1 MTKKKVVILIL
12 IFSLLSS
19 MATFGFL
26 YSTDVLYNGKVLIT
40 KNEYDEYR
48 DISMKY
54 GRLFEFKD
62 FIQRNYYIPV
72 NEEDLMVG
80 MYKGLFEGTNDP
92 YTQYLTKEDFEEMM
106 ISTSGEYQGIGV
118 TMVPS
123 EDGFILIVSVMDG
136 APADRIGL
144 KSGDKIVKVND
155 VEYSAKTMDLAASK
169 IRGEAGTKVKLT
181 VLRDLELLDFDITRA
196 NVKMKSVRSE
206 IIEDNIG
213 YIRISTFDENTAD
226 EFKNH
231 LRDME
236 IAKVDGLIIDLR
248 NNGGGLMDQ
257 SLEIADM
264 LMGKDVIVY
273 TEDSQ
278 REKEYYNSD
287 RNRTELTYVVLVN
300 ESSASSS
307 EILTGAIKD
316 TKSGVIIGTTTFG
329 KGIIQRVIP
338 LDDGDGIKIT
348 VAQYFSPNGNVIHG
362 NGIEPDIVVEID
374 YDDFED
380 EELTLENDPQ
390 VIKAIDIL
398 TN

>member
-1 MTKKKVVILIL
+1 
-12 IFSLLSS
+12 

-26 YSTDVLYNGKVLIT
+26 YSTDALYKGKVLIT
-40 KNEYDEYR
+40 ENEYNEYR

-54 GRLFEFKD
+54 GRLFEFEE

-106 ISTSGEYQGIGV
+106 ITTSGEYQGIGI
-118 TMVPS
+118 TMAPS

-278 REKEYYNSD
+278 GEKEYYNSD
-287 RNRTELTYVVLVN
+287 RNRTDLTYVVLVN

-316 TKSGVIIGTTTFG
+316 TKAGVIIGTTTFG

-338 LDDGDGIKIT
+338 LDGGDGIKIT
-348 VAQYFSPNGNVIHG
+348 VAQYFSPDGNIIHG
-362 NGIEPDIVVEID
+362 NGVEPDIVVEID
-374 YDDFED
+374 YDDFE
-380 EELTLENDPQ
+380 EEVLTLENDPQ
-390 VIKAIDIL
+390 VIEAIDIL